1 MTACGERAAGN
12 VTKEGEI
19 MMKFSRRQI
28 VHLAASTAVLPAASS
43 LASSVAWADTY
54 PAHPVRIIV
63 GFAAGSTTD
72 ILSRLMGAWL
82 SQKLGQQFIIEN
94 RPGAGGNI
102 GAEEVSKAAPDGY
115 TLLMVPP
122 AVAANAALYPHLNFD
137 FTRDAAPVAGVVRVP
152 NVVEVNPSVPVKTIP
167 ELIAYAKANPGKLS
181 FASAGIGTASHLA
194 GQLFN
199 KMAGVNFQHVPYR
212 GDGPAMADLIAG
224 QVQVGFA
231 TMTASIGYIRAGRLR
246 ALAVTTLQRSDAL
259 PDIPSVSDFVPG
271 FEASS
276 WFGVAAP
283 AGTPAEIVDRL
294 NREINA
300 GLADATIKARLAD
313 MGGMLLAGSPA
324 DFGRLIAAET
334 DKWGKVIREAGI
346 KAE

>member
-1 MTACGERAAGN
+1 MR
-12 VTKEGEI
+12 I
-19 MMKFSRRQI
+19 RRRSFL
-28 VHLAASTAVLPAASS
+28 HLAVGAAAVPVASRLT
-43 LASSVAWADTY
+43 WAETY
-54 PAHPVRIIV
+54 PTHPVRIIV

-72 ILSRLMGAWL
+72 TLARLIGQWL
-82 SQKLGQQFIIEN
+82 SQRLGQQFIIEN
-94 RPGAGGNI
+94 RPGAGGNV
-102 GAEEVSKAAPDGY
+102 GAEAVVRSTPDGY

-137 FTRDAAPVAGVVRVP
+137 FIRDTDPVAGVVRVP
-152 NVVEVNPSVPVKTIP
+152 NVVEVNPSVPVKSIP

-199 KMAGVNFQHVPYR
+199 KMAGVTLQHVPYR
-212 GDGPAMADLIAG
+212 GDGPAMADLVAG
-224 QVQVGFA
+224 NVQVGFA
-231 TMTASIGYIRAGRLR
+231 TMTASIGFIRAGTLR
-246 ALAVTTLQRSDAL
+246 PLAVTTTGRSAAL
-259 PDIPSVSDFVPG
+259 PDVPTVAEFLPG

-283 AGTPAEIVDRL
+283 KGTPADIVDSL
-294 NREINA
+294 NRQINA
-300 GLADATIKARLAD
+300 GLADPAIKDRIAD
-313 MGGMLLAGSPA
+313 MGGMLLTGSPA
-324 DFGRLIAAET
+324 DFAKLIAAET

>member
-1 MTACGERAAGN
+1 MR
-12 VTKEGEI
+12 I
-19 MMKFSRRQI
+19 RRRSFL
-28 VHLAASTAVLPAASS
+28 HLAVGAAALPAASR
-43 LASSVAWADTY
+43 LTWAETY
-54 PAHPVRIIV
+54 PTHPVRIIV

-72 ILSRLMGAWL
+72 TLARLIGQWL
-82 SQKLGQQFIIEN
+82 SQRLGQQFIIEN
-94 RPGAGGNI
+94 RPGAGGNV
-102 GAEEVSKAAPDGY
+102 GAEAVVRSTPDGY

-137 FTRDAAPVAGVVRVP
+137 FIRDTDPVAGVVRVP
-152 NVVEVNPSVPVKTIP
+152 NVVEVNPAVPVKSIP
-167 ELIAYAKANPGKLS
+167 ELIAYAKANPGTLS

-199 KMAGVNFQHVPYR
+199 KMTGANLTHVPYR
-212 GDGPAMADLIAG
+212 GDGPAMADLVAG
-224 QVQVGFA
+224 HVQVGFA
-231 TMTASIGYIRAGRLR
+231 TMTASIGFIRAGKLR
-246 ALAVTTLQRSDAL
+246 PLAVTTTTPSPAL
-259 PDIPSVSDFVPG
+259 PEVPTVAEFVPG

-283 AGTPAEIVDRL
+283 KDTPDAIVESL

-300 GLADATIKARLAD
+300 GLADPTIKARLAD
-313 MGGMLLAGSPA
+313 MGGMLLTGSPA
-324 DFGRLIAAET
+324 DFAKLIAAET

>member
-1 MTACGERAAGN
+1 MLR
-12 VTKEGEI
+12 
-19 MMKFSRRQI
+19 
-28 VHLAASTAVLPAASS
+28 LAASAAAIPVLSR
-43 LASSVAWADTY
+43 LARAENY
-54 PAHPVRIIV
+54 PARPVRIIV

-72 ILSRLMGAWL
+72 ILARLMSQWL
-82 SQKLGQQFIIEN
+82 SVRLGQQFVVEN
-94 RPGAGGNI
+94 RPGAGGNV
-102 GAEEVSKAAPDGY
+102 GAEVVVKSNADGY

-122 AVAANAALYPHLNFD
+122 AVAANPALYEHLTFD
-137 FTRDAAPVAGVVRVP
+137 FIRDTAPVAGVVRVP
-152 NVVEVNPSVPVKTIP
+152 NVVEVTPSLEVKTLP

-199 KMAGVNFQHVPYR
+199 GMAGVNIQHVPYR
-212 GDGPAMADLIAG
+212 GDGPAMVDLIGG

-231 TMTASIGYIRAGRLR
+231 TMTASIGHIRGGRLR
-246 ALAVTTLQRSDAL
+246 PLAVTTVQHSDAL
-259 PDIPSVSDFVPG
+259 PGIPSVSEFIPG

-283 AGTPAEIVDRL
+283 KATPPEIIELL

-300 GLADATIKARLAD
+300 GLVDATLKSRLND
-313 MGGMLLAGSPA
+313 MGGMLLTGSAA
-324 DFGRLIAAET
+324 DWGRLIVSET
-334 DKWGKVIREAGI
+334 DKWGKVIRSAGI